1 MQADVGAAVV
11 AGVVAELEL
20 PCGRSSN
27 MFRDAYVPPGFG
39 KGSNLSK
46 QL

>member
-1 MQADVGAAVV
+1 MQADAGTAVV
-11 AGVVAELEL
+11 AGVVAEPEL

-27 MFRDAYVPPGFG
+27 MFRDAYAPPEFD
-39 KGSNLSK
+39 KGGNLSK